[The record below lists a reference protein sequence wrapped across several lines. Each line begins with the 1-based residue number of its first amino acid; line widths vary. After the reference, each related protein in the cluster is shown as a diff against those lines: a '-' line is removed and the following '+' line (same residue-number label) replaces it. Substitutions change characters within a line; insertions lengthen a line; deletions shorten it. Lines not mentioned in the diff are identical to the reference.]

1 MEIIVA
7 EKAGFCFGVQRA
19 LDTVYS
25 NLDTLKICTYG
36 PLIHNKIV
44 IQELSEKSVKV
55 IEDFAGITDETIVLR
70 SHGVPP
76 SVYHELQKKNIKY
89 IDCTCPFVTKIHKIA
104 KQNYDIG
111 KTIIILGDKIHPE
124 VIGINGW
131 ANDKSIIIKNI
142 EDIENIK
149 FLKDAKYTLVVQT
162 TFEIGNFKS
171 IVNRLNT
178 FDLDI
183 EIFNTICS
191 ATRERQ
197 EEVNILSKKVD
208 KMIIIGD
215 TKSSNTYKLYEISKK
230 NCLNSYLIESIVD
243 LELKFFSQ
251 GDKIGISAGASTPP
265 AIIKEVTN
273 TMSEQDNEK
282 TFEEMLNESFVSL
295 HTGDIVKGS
304 IIRINNGE
312 IYVNLGYKS
321 DGIISKEELSDDPSI
336 IAENL
341 YNNGDEIEVFV
352 IRVNDGDGNVLLS
365 KKRIEAQKG
374 MDELETAFK
383 EKTVLKGKVVD
394 VVKGGLM
401 ALINGIKVFVPSSQ
415 ISNRFVEDL
424 KTFKGKELNFNII
437 EFDRGKRRVVAGRK
451 ELAAKEE
458 LENKKKIFE
467 TLEVGSKHEG
477 KVRRLVDFGAFVD
490 LGGVD
495 GLIHISEMSWGRV
508 KRAKDILSEG
518 DTVTVTIIEFDKE
531 KGKISLSLKDSEQD
545 PWANIETRYP
555 IGAIKTGKVVRMV
568 SFGAFVELEE
578 GIDGLV
584 HISQISEKH
593 VKRPEDEL
601 KIGQII
607 NVKITEV
614 VPANKKISLSK
625 KEAEAKEEEVGD
637 DVKESF
643 MVKAKEVA
651 DDAVDKTKETLGEAA
666 IVVKEVVEHAVDKTK
681 EVVSETVDN
690 IKEKTEE
697 VVNKVKEKIEE
708 IKEKM

>member
-1 MEIIVA
+1 MEIILA
-7 EKAGFCFGVQRA
+7 KKAGFCFGVQRA

-25 NLDTLKICTYG
+25 KLDTVKICTYG
-36 PLIHNKIV
+36 PLIHNKVV
-44 IQELSEKSVKV
+44 INELKEKFVRV
-55 IEDFAGITDETIVLR
+55 IDDFDDITDETVILR

-76 SVYHELQKKNIKY
+76 NIYDELREKNIPY

-111 KTIIILGDKIHPE
+111 KTIIILGDKVHPE
-124 VIGINGW
+124 IIGINGW
-131 ANDKSIIIKNI
+131 ANNKSIIIKNI
-142 EDIENIK
+142 DDLENIN
-149 FLKDAKYTLVVQT
+149 FPKDTKYALVVQT
-162 TFEIGNFKS
+162 TFEIESFKS
-171 IVNRLNT
+171 IINKLNT
-178 FDLDI
+178 FCLDI

-197 EEVNILSKKVD
+197 EEVNLLSKKVD

-215 TKSSNTYKLYEISKK
+215 KKSSNTYKLYEISKK
-230 NCLNSYLIESIVD
+230 NCLNSYLIESIGD
-243 LELKFFSQ
+243 LELNIFSQ

-265 AIIKEVTN
+265 AIIKEAIN
-273 TMSEQDNEK
+273 TMSEQNNEK
-282 TFEEMLNESFVSL
+282 SFEEMLNESFVSL

-304 IIRINNGE
+304 IIRISNGE

-321 DGIISKEELSDDPSI
+321 DGIISREELSDDPNI
-336 IAENL
+336 IAENV

-383 EKTVLKGKVVD
+383 EKTVLKGKVID
-394 VVKGGLM
+394 IVKGGLM
-401 ALINGIKVFVPSSQ
+401 ALINGIRVFVPSSQ

-424 KTFKGKELNFNII
+424 KSFKGKELNFNII
-437 EFDRGKRRVVAGRK
+437 EFDRAKRRIVAGRK
-451 ELAAKEE
+451 ELAAIEE
-458 LENKKKIFE
+458 ADNKKKIFE

-508 KRAKDILSEG
+508 KRAKDVLSEG
-518 DTVTVTIIEFDKE
+518 DTVNVTIIEFDKE
-531 KGKISLSLKDSEQD
+531 KGKISLSLKDTSQD

-555 IGAIKTGKVVRMV
+555 VGCIKTGKVVRMV

-601 KIGQII
+601 KIGQVI

-614 VPANKKISLSK
+614 VPANKKISLSIK
-625 KEAEAKEEEVGD
+625 AAEVKEDEVD
-637 DVKESF
+637 DETKESF
-643 MVKAKEVA
+643 MVKAKDVVE
-651 DDAVDKTKETLGEAA
+651 DITDKTKETLGDAA
-666 IVVKEVVEHAVDKTK
+666 VVVKDAIEHAVDKTK
-681 EVVSETVDN
+681 EVVSEAVDTV
-690 IKEKTEE
+690 KEKTGEAIN
-697 VVNKVKEKIEE
+697 VIKEKIEE